1 MKDTDQSTV
10 IKLPIGVT
18 DTSTHVGKKIRLR
31 NNIRLTLPPDRFHL
45 LQNRS
50 LCFLCILY
58 ITYTL
63 YLHYL
68 ISCHVIQQDDTNRF
82 FSEEINKLSRAI
94 VLLDQRRPQQEVA
107 ESNALVRA
115 KYVDDLKLSLRTFV
129 ESLQSFKSDEE
140 SVVDNSSNE
149 YEDDDSSYDED
160 TLVKHVGQNLMK
172 DVNLILKPQDV
183 KFDPESKG
191 GQERISRADKKDL
204 DHLLKSYK
212 DMIPITSGDQV
223 DMLRSNQKDMSK
235 NCTKCSKG
243 YLPSKE
249 SIAIKSA
256 NRAIVPSEEVIIVLP
271 RELPDE
277 RNNDLSDRQLL
288 NELPG
293 QSRRVRAVPST
304 IASEHGQGKG
314 KKKRKHRNAVR
325 QNSSTKTNGA
335 EKQSRSGGRKFVS
348 ILLKGATP
356 TASIR
361 DGGVIRPWYM
371 DTRANGN
378 SNMDVSAH
386 FVLQE
391 LSGKIQIMKAGLY
404 MVYAQVY
411 YTSPD
416 QTNNKTDSINSYS
429 ITVSSPASSERAIAV
444 CSVHSGLNYT
454 SEVSCHLSIVYHLS
468 IGDKLFLVQRE
479 PNRKILLKD
488 GYSYFGISTLRVD
501 S

>member
-304 IASEHGQGKG
+304 IASEHGQGK
-314 KKKRKHRNAVR
+314 
-325 QNSSTKTNGA
+325 
-335 EKQSRSGGRKFVS
+335 VS

-361 DGGVIRPWYM
+361 DGGSVIRPWYM

-488 GYSYFGISTLRVD
+488 GYSYFGISTLRVG

>member
-304 IASEHGQGKG
+304 IASEHGQGK
-314 KKKRKHRNAVR
+314 
-325 QNSSTKTNGA
+325 
-335 EKQSRSGGRKFVS
+335 VS